1 MQAAAGLGQ
10 IGQAAA
16 AQEDEGKHLH
26 QGSVSVVIND
36 KVSFD

>member
-10 IGQAAA
+10 ISQAAA

-26 QGSVSVVIND
+26 QGVPAVIND
-36 KVSFD
+36 KVFFD